1 MESFQNET
9 ELISKFREDGAY
21 LSWVMALYLD
31 RNDVV
36 ELATDSLTDGK
47 DDKKIDF
54 IDLDI
59 GNSKITIAQGYY
71 ACKMKDEAPANKA
84 ADMNTALA
92 WMYSGELEKIPEYL
106 REIIKNC
113 REAIDNDE
121 ISVIELVYVHN
132 LPESDNCRK
141 ELNTIQQHHSKVFET
156 KKIDIQVKELGR
168 ESIENMY
175 TSKESQIIVKDMLT
189 IEGEPLFTESA
200 AGWDAYV
207 FSITGKWLYDMY
219 KLYGEDLFS
228 ANYRGFLGVGKRKK
242 INNAIKQTAES
253 EANNFW
259 VFNNGITILTLEVDS
274 SKKSETVITGM
285 SIINGAQTTGSLSS
299 IEDGKIGNLENVKV
313 LCRIIK
319 CNNPSLIPLI
329 VKANNTQN
337 EIASWD
343 TYSNDAEQRVLKE
356 KFAEYGKEYSLK
368 RGFDEIKD
376 CLGIYSVAQPTLAFE
391 GNYQEA
397 SRGKNN
403 IFLKNSLYTSV
414 FRKKTARH
422 LLLIYTLSKAVAN
435 LKYDIK
441 QNSLNDTVLE
451 DDKVKVSLFRNLKF
465 KMFFVSMIADCLQA
479 IVSFNVDK
487 SKIAFSDT
495 FAKEELE
502 SQINIWYF
510 FVDSVLTMLIAKLG
524 DEDINDYIDDK
535 NKYNELAS
543 DVCTLLKISY
553 KSNPVEYNKL
563 KDVLWA
569 G

>member
-1 MESFQNET
+1 MNYYLEAFNKE
-9 ELISKFREDGAY
+9 EDLITKFKEDGAY

-31 RNDVV
+31 RNDVH

-71 ACKMKDEAPANKA
+71 ARKMKDEAPSNKA

-92 WMYSGELEKIPEYL
+92 WLYSGDLSKIPEYL

-121 ISVIELVYVHN
+121 IAVIELVYVHN

-141 ELNTIQQHHSKVFET
+141 ELNTIQQHQAKIFEM
-156 KKIDIQVKELGR
+156 KSIDIQVKELGR
-168 ESIENMY
+168 ESIENLY
-175 TSKESQIIVKDMLT
+175 TSKESQIIVKNSIDILGKPM
-189 IEGEPLFTESA
+189 FTEEA
-200 AGWDAYV
+200 EGWDAYV
-207 FSITGKWLYDMY
+207 FSVTGKWLYDIY

-253 EANNFW
+253 ESENFW
-259 VFNNGITILTLEVDS
+259 VFNNGITILTLDIDNTKEE
-274 SKKSETVITGM
+274 KTIITGM

-299 IEDGKIGNLENVKV
+299 VEDSKIGNLEKVKV

-319 CNNPSLIPLI
+319 CTNPGLIPLI

-337 EIASWD
+337 EITSWD
-343 TYSNDAEQRVLKE
+343 TYSNDAEQKVLKE
-356 KFAEYGKEYSLK
+356 KFAQYGKEYSLK

-414 FRKKTARH
+414 FSQKSARH

-441 QNSLNDTVLE
+441 QKSLGDVVLD
-451 DDKVKVSLFRNLKF
+451 DDKIKASLFRNLKF
-465 KMFFVSMIADCLQA
+465 KMFFISMIADCLEA
-479 IVSFNVDK
+479 ITPFNVDK
-487 SKIAFSDT
+487 SKIAFNEVFS
-495 FAKEELE
+495 KEGLDI
-502 SQINIWYF
+502 QIDKWSF
-510 FVDSVLTMLIAKLG
+510 FVDSVLTTLIAKLG
-524 DEDINDYIDDK
+524 SEDINDYIDDK
-535 NKYNELAS
+535 
-543 DVCTLLKISY
+543 KIIA
-553 KSNPVEYNKL
+553 N
-563 KDVLWA
+563 
-569 G
+569 